1 MLLPGPYRSEW
12 PALSQGTM
20 VMSGPRLQLRNM
32 AGSVALLQPGFM
44 LMSVTPDTIEDHVD
58 VRRLGC
64 HLGPR

>member
-12 PALSQGTM
+12 PALPQGTM

-32 AGSVALLQPGFM
+32 SGSVALLHPGFM
-44 LMSVTPDTIEDHVD
+44 LMSVIPDTTEDHID
-58 VRRLGC
+58 ARSLGG